1 MKIVSMLLVL
11 SFIAFASGAQTLY
24 WPRDVKKAYKNE
36 TRSNDGWPGK
46 KYWQNSGRY
55 NITVTAMPPDR
66 NIKGS
71 EQISYI
77 NNSPDTLKMLVF
89 KFIQNI
95 HKPGAP
101 RLGSASKDYLTDG
114 VFVDS
119 FSVNGEAK
127 KWNAREYSP
136 TVQYARLTKPLA
148 PHDSVQLSFDWHFQI
163 SLQSGREG
171 MIDSTT
177 YYLAYFYPRVAVYDD
192 YNGWDDLDHNDAL
205 EFYNDF
211 NDYVLNVKVPKNYI
225 VWATGN
231 LQNANDVLQPT
242 YAQRLDASMKADS
255 KIEIV
260 TAPDLAKRNVTKQN
274 DVNTWTFTCNDIS
287 DVALGL
293 SDHFV
298 WDASSVIVDEK
309 TKRRAS
315 IQAAYNDTAK
325 DFHHMTEMGQSSL
338 SYLSTKWPGVAYPF
352 PKMTVFQG
360 YAGME
365 YPMMANDETYDDYN
379 FSRFVAEHEISH
391 TWFPFYMGIN
401 ETRYAFMDEG
411 WATTFELLYNRSVM
425 SKDSADN
432 FFKQFRI
439 DGWIHDESADED
451 LPIITPGE
459 NLSGRG
465 LGNNEY
471 GKPSLAYL
479 AVKDLLGD
487 DMFRKCLH
495 GFMDRWHGKHP
506 TPWDFFYS
514 FNNISGQN
522 LNWFWNAWFFSNN
535 YIDVAADNIH
545 KSGDNY
551 QLAIQNIGGFP
562 VPVDVQLNYADGSSQ
577 TIHKSPG
584 IWEANQKQ
592 AFITVSSK
600 KSLQS
605 VQLVTDVFMDADES
619 NNKLDVKK

>member
-1 MKIVSMLLVL
+1 
-11 SFIAFASGAQTLY
+11 
-24 WPRDVKKAYKNE
+24 
-36 TRSNDGWPGK
+36 
-46 KYWQNSGRY
+46 
-55 NITVTAMPPDR
+55 
-66 NIKGS
+66 
-71 EQISYI
+71 
-77 NNSPDTLKMLVF
+77 NNSPDTLHVLVF

-101 RLGSASKDYLTDG
+101 RLGTAVEDYLTDG
-114 VFVDS
+114 VHVDA
-119 FSVNGEAK
+119 FSINGESK
-127 KWNAREYSP
+127 KWNNQEYSP
-136 TVQYARLTKPLA
+136 TVQYASLSKPLL
-148 PHDSVQLSFDWHFQI
+148 PHDSVQLSFDWHFEI
-163 SLQSGREG
+163 SLKSGREG

-177 YYLAYFYPRVAVYDD
+177 YFLAYFYPRVAVYDD

-211 NDYVLNVKVPKNYI
+211 NDYVLNVKVPRNYL

-231 LQNANDVLQPT
+231 LQNASEVLQPT
-242 YAQRLDASMKADS
+242 YLQRLNESMKTDR
-255 KIEIV
+255 KIEIA
-260 TAPDLAKRNVTKQN
+260 TSADLAGKNITKQN
-274 DVNTWTFTCNDIS
+274 DSNTWTFAYDNIT

-298 WDASSVIVDEK
+298 WDASSVIVDPK

-315 IQAAYNDTAK
+315 MQAAYNDTAK
-325 DFHHMTEMGQSSL
+325 DFHRMVEIGQSSL
-338 SYLSTKWPGVAYPF
+338 GYLSTQWPGVAYPF

-365 YPMMANDETYDDYN
+365 YPMMANDETYSDFY
-379 FSRFVAEHEISH
+379 FARFVAEHEISH

-401 ETRYAFMDEG
+401 ETRYGFMDEG

-425 SKDSADN
+425 SKDSAEG
-432 FFKQFRI
+432 FYKQFRI
-439 DGWIHDESADED
+439 NGWINDPSADED

-479 AVKDLLGD
+479 SLKDMLGD
-487 DMFRKCLH
+487 DVFRKCLH

-506 TPWDFFYS
+506 IPWDFFYS

-522 LNWFWNAWFFSNN
+522 LNWFWNAWFFTNS
-535 YIDVAADNIH
+535 YIDLSLSKINKTGTDYKIDIA
-545 KSGDNY
+545 
-551 QLAIQNIGGFP
+551 NIGGFP
-562 VPVDVQLNYADGSSQ
+562 VPIDLQLNFTDGSMQ
-577 TIHKSPG
+577 TVHKSPA
-584 IWEANQKQ
+584 IWEANQKG
-592 AFITVSSK
+592 ASVTVSSK

-605 VQLVTDVFMDADES
+605 VQLVSGIYMDANET
-619 NNKLDVKK
+619 NNTLEYK

>member
-1 MKIVSMLLVL
+1 MKNILILLMVISI
-11 SFIAFASGAQTLY
+11 SFQSVAQNLY
-24 WPRDVKKAYKNE
+24 WPRDVKQAYKNQ

-46 KYWQNSGRY
+46 KYWQNTARY
-55 NITVTAMPPDR
+55 NITVTALPPGR

-71 EQISYI
+71 EHISYI
-77 NNSPDTLKMLVF
+77 NNSPDTLNELVF

-101 RLGSASKDYLTDG
+101 RLGSAGRDYLTDG
-114 VFVDS
+114 VHVDA
-119 FSVNGEAK
+119 FSINGESK
-127 KWNAREYSP
+127 TWDDKEYSP
-136 TVQYARLTKPLA
+136 TVQYARLSKPLL
-148 PHDSVQLSFDWHFQI
+148 PHDSVQLNFDWHFQI

-211 NDYVLNVKVPKNYI
+211 NDYILNVKVPKNYV

-231 LQNANDVLQPT
+231 LQNAAEVLQPAF
-242 YAQRLDASMKADS
+242 AQRLNESMRTDR

-260 TAPDLAKRNVTKQN
+260 TSSDLAGKNITKQN
-274 DVNTWTFTCNDIS
+274 DLNTWTFSYNNIS

-298 WDASSVIVDEK
+298 WDAASVVVDGK
-309 TKRRAS
+309 TNRRAS

-325 DFHHMTEMGQSSL
+325 DFHRMVEIGQSSL
-338 SYLSTKWPGVAYPF
+338 SYLSTKWPGIAYPF

-365 YPMMANDETYDDYN
+365 YPMMANDETYSDFN

-401 ETRYAFMDEG
+401 ETRYGFMDEG

-425 SKDSADN
+425 SKDSADD
-432 FFKQFRI
+432 FYKQFRI
-439 DGWIHDESADED
+439 KGWIHDNNSSED

-459 NLSGRG
+459 NLSGRAV
-465 LGNNEY
+465 GNNQY

-479 AVKDLLGD
+479 ALKDLLGD

-506 TPWDFFYS
+506 LPWDFFYT

-522 LNWFWNAWFFSNN
+522 LNWFWNAWFFSNG
-535 YIDVAADNIH
+535 YIDLAADNVH
-545 KSGDNY
+545 KAGDSY
-551 QLAIQNIGGFP
+551 QAGIRNIGGFP
-562 VPVDVQLNYADGSSQ
+562 VPVDVQLNFTDGSTQ
-577 TIHKSPG
+577 IIHKSPA
-584 IWEANQKQ
+584 IWETNQKL
-592 AFITVSSK
+592 ATVTASSK

-605 VQLVTDVFMDADES
+605 VQVVTDIFMDADET
-619 NNKLDVKK
+619 NNSLNYK

>member
-1 MKIVSMLLVL
+1 MKNISIVLILTFFTFSVN
-11 SFIAFASGAQTLY
+11 AQTLY
-24 WPRDVKKAYKNE
+24 WPRDIKQAYKNQ
-36 TRSNDGWPGK
+36 TRSNDGWPGI
-46 KYWQNSGRY
+46 KYWQNTARY

-77 NNSPDTLKMLVF
+77 NNSPDTLNALVF

-101 RLGSASKDYLTDG
+101 RLGTAGEDYLTDG
-114 VFVDS
+114 VYVDA
-119 FSVNGEAK
+119 FSINGEAI
-127 KWNAREYSP
+127 KWNGSEYSP
-136 TVQYARLTKPLA
+136 TVQVARLSKPLL

-231 LQNANDVLQPT
+231 LQNASDVLQPA
-242 YAQRLDASMKADS
+242 YLQRLNESMKTDR
-255 KIEIV
+255 KIEIA
-260 TAPDLAKRNVTKQN
+260 TSTDLAGKNITKQN
-274 DVNTWTFTCNDIS
+274 DVNTWTFAYNNIS
-287 DVALGL
+287 DVAFGL

-298 WDASSVIVDEK
+298 WDASSVIVDPK
-309 TKRRAS
+309 TNRRAS

-325 DFHHMTEMGQSSL
+325 DFHRMTEIGQSSL
-338 SYLSTKWPGVAYPF
+338 SYLSIKWPGVAYPF

-365 YPMMANDETYDDYN
+365 YPMMANDETYSDYN
-379 FSRFVAEHEISH
+379 FARFVAEHEISH

-401 ETRYAFMDEG
+401 ETRYGFMDEG

-425 SKDSADN
+425 SRDSADG
-432 FFKQFRI
+432 FYKQFRI
-439 DGWIHDESADED
+439 SGWIHDNNASED

-459 NLSGRG
+459 NLSGRAI
-465 LGNNEY
+465 GNNQY

-479 AVKDLLGD
+479 SLKDLLGD
-487 DMFRKCLH
+487 DIFRKCLH

-506 TPWDFFYS
+506 IPWDFFYT

-522 LNWFWNAWFFSNN
+522 LNWFWNEWFFSNN
-535 YIDVAADNIH
+535 YIDLAVDNIH
-545 KSGDNY
+545 KAGDSY
-551 QLAIQNIGGFP
+551 RFGIGNIGGFP
-562 VPVDVQLNYADGSSQ
+562 IPIDLQLNFTDGSTQ
-577 TIHKSPG
+577 TVHKSPA
-584 IWEANQKQ
+584 IWEANQKL
-592 AFITVSSK
+592 ATVDVSSK
-600 KSLQS
+600 KLLQS
-605 VQLVTDVFMDADES
+605 AKLVTDIFMDVDET
-619 NNKLDVKK
+619 NNSLDYK

>member
-1 MKIVSMLLVL
+1 MKKILLVL
-11 SFIAFASGAQTLY
+11 ILAFPAFYTNAQTLY
-24 WPRDVKKAYKNE
+24 WPRDVKQAYINQ
-36 TRSNDGWPGK
+36 TRSNDGYPGI
-46 KYWQNSGRY
+46 KYWQNTGRY

-71 EQISYI
+71 EQISYT
-77 NNSPDTLKMLVF
+77 NNSPDTLHVLVF

-101 RLGSASKDYLTDG
+101 RLGTAVEDYLTDG
-114 VFVDS
+114 VHVDA
-119 FSVNGEAK
+119 FSINGEST
-127 KWNAREYSP
+127 KWNNQEYSP
-136 TVQYARLTKPLA
+136 TVQYARLSKPLL

-163 SLQSGREG
+163 SLKSGREG

-177 YYLAYFYPRVAVYDD
+177 YFLAYFYPRVAVYDD

-211 NDYVLNVKVPKNYI
+211 NDYVLNVKVPKNYL

-231 LQNANDVLQPT
+231 LQNASEVLQPT
-242 YAQRLDASMKADS
+242 YLQRLNESMKTDR
-255 KIEIV
+255 KIEIA
-260 TAPDLAKRNVTKQN
+260 TSADLAGKNITKQN
-274 DVNTWTFTCNDIS
+274 DINTWSFTYDNIT

-298 WDASSVIVDEK
+298 WDASSVIVDPK
-309 TKRRAS
+309 TNRRAS
-315 IQAAYNDTAK
+315 MQAAYNDTAK
-325 DFHHMTEMGQSSL
+325 DFHRMVEIGQSSL
-338 SYLSTKWPGVAYPF
+338 SYLSTQWPGVAYPF

-365 YPMMANDETYDDYN
+365 YPMMANDETYSDFY
-379 FSRFVAEHEISH
+379 FARFVAEHEISH

-401 ETRYAFMDEG
+401 ETRYGFMDEG

-425 SKDSADN
+425 SKDSAEG
-432 FFKQFRI
+432 FYKQFRI
-439 DGWIHDESADED
+439 NGWINDPSADED

-479 AVKDLLGD
+479 SLKDMLGD

-506 TPWDFFYS
+506 IPWDFFYS

-522 LNWFWNAWFFSNN
+522 LNWFWNAWFFTNS
-535 YIDVAADNIH
+535 YIDLSLSKINKTGTDYKIDIA
-545 KSGDNY
+545 
-551 QLAIQNIGGFP
+551 NIGGFP
-562 VPVDVQLNYADGSSQ
+562 VPVDLQLNFTDGSTQ
-577 TIHKSPG
+577 TVHKSPA
-584 IWEANQKQ
+584 IWETNQKG
-592 AFITVSSK
+592 AIVTVSSK

-605 VQLVTDVFMDADES
+605 VQLVSGIYMDANET
-619 NNKLDVKK
+619 NNTLEYK

>member
-1 MKIVSMLLVL
+1 MKNILIVLI
-11 SFIAFASGAQTLY
+11 FISYTFYANAQTLY
-24 WPRDVKKAYKNE
+24 WPRDVKQAYKNQ
-36 TRSNDGWPGK
+36 TRSNDGYPGK
-46 KYWQNSGRY
+46 KYWQNTARY
-55 NITVTAMPPDR
+55 NITVSAMPPDR

-77 NNSPDTLKMLVF
+77 NNSPDTLYGLIF

-101 RLGSASKDYLTDG
+101 RLGTAVDDYLTDG
-114 VFVDS
+114 VHVDA
-119 FSVNGEAK
+119 FSINGESK
-127 KWNAREYSP
+127 KWNNNEYSP
-136 TVQYARLTKPLA
+136 TVQGVRLSGPLL

-163 SLQSGREG
+163 SLKSGREG

-231 LQNANDVLQPT
+231 LQNANEVLQPA
-242 YAQRLDASMKADS
+242 YAQRLDESMKTDR

-260 TAPDLAKRNVTKQN
+260 SSADLASKNITRQN
-274 DVNTWTFTCNDIS
+274 EVNTWTFTYNNIS

-298 WDASSVIVDEK
+298 WDASSVIVDPK
-309 TKRRAS
+309 TNRRAS
-315 IQAAYNDTAK
+315 IQAAFNDTAK
-325 DFHHMTEMGQSSL
+325 DFHRMTEIGQSAL

-365 YPMMANDETYDDYN
+365 YPMMANDETYADFN

-401 ETRYAFMDEG
+401 ETRYGFMDEG
-411 WATTFELLYNRSVM
+411 WAATFELLYNRSVM

-432 FFKQFRI
+432 FYKEFRI
-439 DGWIHDESADED
+439 AGWIQDKNADQD

-459 NLSGRG
+459 NLSARV
-465 LGNNEY
+465 LGNNQY
-471 GKPSLAYL
+471 GKPSLAYFAL
-479 AVKDLLGD
+479 KDLLGD
-487 DMFRKCLH
+487 DLFKKCLH

-506 TPWDFFYS
+506 IPWDFFYS

-535 YIDVAADNIH
+535 YIDLAAETIH
-545 KSGDNY
+545 KTGDNY
-551 QLAIQNIGGFP
+551 QVGIRNIGGFP
-562 VPVDVQLNYADGSSQ
+562 VPIDLQLNFSDGSTQ
-577 TIHKSPG
+577 TVHKSPA
-584 IWEANQKQ
+584 IWEANQKL
-592 AFITVSSK
+592 ATVTVSSK
-600 KSLQS
+600 KTLQS
-605 VQLVTDVFMDADES
+605 AQLVTDIFMDADET
-619 NNKLDVKK
+619 NNSLNYK

>member
-1 MKIVSMLLVL
+1 MKRVLVL
-11 SFIAFASGAQTLY
+11 FFFVSFSFCLRAQNLY
-24 WPRDVKKAYKNE
+24 WPRDVKKAYKKM
-36 TRSNDGWPGK
+36 TRTNDGLPGRN
-46 KYWQNSGRY
+46 YWQNTGRY
-55 NITVTAMPPDR
+55 TITLTALPPDR
-66 NIKGS
+66 NIKGN
-71 EQISYI
+71 EQITYV
-77 NNSPDTLKMLVF
+77 NNSPDTPNVLVF

-101 RLGSASKDYLTDG
+101 RLGTAQTDYLTDG
-114 VFVDS
+114 VHVDA
-119 FSVNGEAK
+119 FSINGESK
-127 KWNAREYSP
+127 KWNDKEFSP
-136 TVQYARLTKPLA
+136 TIQFTRLTKPLL
-148 PHDSVQLSFDWHFQI
+148 PHDSVQLTFDWHFQI

-192 YNGWDDLDHNDAL
+192 YEGWDDLDHNDAL

-225 VWATGN
+225 VWATGD
-231 LQNANDVLQPT
+231 LKNAVDVLQPT
-242 YAQRLDASMKADS
+242 YAKRLNESMKTDNVMHIA
-255 KIEIV
+255 
-260 TAPDLAKRNVTKQN
+260 TASDLAAKNVTTQN
-274 DVNTWTFTCNDIS
+274 AENTWIFTCKNIT

-298 WDASSVIVDEK
+298 WDASSVVVDEK

-315 IQAAYNDTAK
+315 IQSAFNDTAK
-325 DFHHMTEMGQSSL
+325 DFHHAVEFGQSAL

-365 YPMMANDETYDDYN
+365 YPMMANDETYTDFN
-379 FSRFVAEHEISH
+379 FSRFVEEHEISH

-401 ETRYAFMDEG
+401 ETRYGFMDEG
-411 WATTFELLYNRSVM
+411 WATTFELLYGRSIM
-425 SKDSADN
+425 SKDSADG
-432 FFKQFRI
+432 FYKQFRVE
-439 DGWIHDESADED
+439 GWINDDNADED

-471 GKPSLAYL
+471 GKPSLAYF

-506 TPWDFFYS
+506 TPWDFFYT

-535 YIDVAADNIH
+535 YIDLAVDNIH
-545 KSGDNY
+545 QTNDNY
-551 QLAIQNIGGFP
+551 QVNIQNIGGFP
-562 VPVDVQLNYADGSSQ
+562 VPVDLQLNFKDGSTQS
-577 TIHKSPG
+577 IHKSPA
-584 IWEANQKQ
+584 IWAENQKQ
-592 AFITVSSK
+592 VIVTVSSK
-600 KSLQS
+600 KPLES
-605 VQLVTDVFMDADES
+605 VQIVTDIFMDADES
-619 NNKLDVKK
+619 NNLFKNK